1 MATRTDR
8 VEADFVVV
16 GAGSAGCA
24 VAARLSEDTATRVV
38 LLEAGGEDKNRW
50 IHIPLGFGKTFADPS
65 VNWCYQT
72 EPDPGAADRRVFWPR
87 GKVLGGSSSINGMVY
102 IRGQAE
108 DFDHWRQLGNTG
120 WSFEDVLPYFRRSE
134 HQVRGADA
142 FHGMGGPL
150 CVSDVE
156 PHPIC
161 EAFIAVTTQL
171 GFVRNDDFNGA
182 SQDGVGYHQT
192 TTRNGRRC
200 STAVGYLRPAMQR
213 PNLRVIT
220 EALTE
225 KILFEGCRAT
235 GVTFHREGRICT
247 ATAAR
252 EVILCGG
259 AVNSPQLLMLSGIGP
274 QEHLAGFGLSVVH
287 HLPGVGQSLQD
298 HYSAPIKLKCALPVT
313 VNDVM
318 LSNARKLKAGLQYY
332 MFHRGPLSMISS
344 PAALFA
350 RTRPELASPDIKCS
364 LSPFSAERPQDGLH
378 PWSGFTMIAYQLRP
392 ESCGEIKLRSP
403 DPADAPAVHPNY
415 LASETDQRTI
425 VAGLKLC
432 RQILENPH
440 LKPFIASEFQPGP
453 AVESD
458 EQLLDY
464 ARRRGG
470 TVYHP
475 TSTCKMGG
483 DPLAVVDA
491 ELRVHGI
498 GGLRVAD
505 ASIMPTVVSGN
516 TNAATIMIGEKAA
529 DMARQPMRLAAQG
542 LRASEHIPGCLIEK
556 DPPLLFAWRGR
567 ATQLFAQIHPSLHRR
582 ALLDRVAPAGDVGEL
597 VERLAERFGDQ
608 HPWPARHI
616 GYRVVVEGE
625 VAVSEAAFEHTET
638 AVVLVGI
645 ALAGIRMLTLSVI
658 DEVAELPG
666 HRTEIADLPEQPLQA
681 LFAGA
686 PALRHEPPGPLGEMD
701 QDRAR
706 LEHRQRPVAKLLWG
720 VVVDNRRHAVIRADR
735 QEFGL
740 ELVAATDIYRD
751 HAEVEAALLEHDR
764 DLPAVRG
771 RPIVKVDH
779 VLPPELNSAI
789 SAVE

>member
-1 MATRTDR
+1 MAAQLDLPERI
-8 VEADFVVV
+8 EADFVVV

-24 VAARLSEDTATRVV
+24 VAARLSEDPATRVV

-65 VNWCYQT
+65 VNWCYET
-72 EPDPGAADRRVFWPR
+72 EPDPGAADRRVYWPR

-120 WSFEDVLPYFRRSE
+120 WSFEDVLPYFKRSE
-134 HQVRGADA
+134 HQVRGANG
-142 FHGMGGPL
+142 FHGSGGPL

-156 PHPIC
+156 QHPIC
-161 EAFIAVTTQL
+161 EAFIAATTEL
-171 GFVRNDDFNGA
+171 GFPRNDDFNGA
-182 SQDGVGYHQT
+182 SQDGAGYHQT

-213 PNLRVIT
+213 PNLRVII

-225 KILFEGCRAT
+225 KILI
-235 GVTFHREGRICT
+235 EGRRAIGVSFRRDGRVCT
-247 ATAAR
+247 ARAAR

-274 QEHLAGFGLSVVH
+274 QQHLSELAIPVLH
-287 HLPGVGQSLQD
+287 NLPGVGQSLQD
-298 HYSAPIKLKCALPVT
+298 HYSAPIKLKSRLPVT

-318 LSNARKLKAGLQYY
+318 LSNVRKLKAGLEYY

-364 LSPFSAERPQDGLH
+364 ISPFSADRPQDGLH

-392 ESCGEIKLRSP
+392 ESRGEIKLRSP
-403 DPADAPAVHPNY
+403 DPFDAPAVHPNY
-415 LASETDQRTI
+415 LATETDRRTI

-432 RQILENPH
+432 RQILANPN
-440 LKPFIASEFQPGP
+440 LETFIQSEFQPGP
-453 AVESD
+453 EVESD

-475 TSTCKMGG
+475 TSTCKMGS

-498 GGLRVAD
+498 DGLRVAD

-516 TNAATIMIGEKAA
+516 TNAATIMIGEKVA
-529 DMARQPMRLAAQG
+529 DMVRQKVRLAA
-542 LRASEHIPGCLIEK
+542 
-556 DPPLLFAWRGR
+556 
-567 ATQLFAQIHPSLHRR
+567 
-582 ALLDRVAPAGDVGEL
+582 
-597 VERLAERFGDQ
+597 
-608 HPWPARHI
+608 
-616 GYRVVVEGE
+616 
-625 VAVSEAAFEHTET
+625 
-638 AVVLVGI
+638 
-645 ALAGIRMLTLSVI
+645 
-658 DEVAELPG
+658 
-666 HRTEIADLPEQPLQA
+666 
-681 LFAGA
+681 
-686 PALRHEPPGPLGEMD
+686 
-701 QDRAR
+701 
-706 LEHRQRPVAKLLWG
+706 
-720 VVVDNRRHAVIRADR
+720 
-735 QEFGL
+735 
-740 ELVAATDIYRD
+740 
-751 HAEVEAALLEHDR
+751 
-764 DLPAVRG
+764 
-771 RPIVKVDH
+771 
-779 VLPPELNSAI
+779 
-789 SAVE
+789 

>member
-225 KILFEGCRAT
+225 KILFEGRRAT

-706 LEHRQRPVAKLLWG
+706 LEHRQRSVAKLLWG